1 MLKVFNPLLQ
11 LVTTQMYGYEILCSN
26 GARRGREIIIN
37 PVVGCFLIR
46 QLAVFYFSL
55 GTTVTK
61 AIVTVV
67 SLRLSQSYHCFGTSA
82 TTVLEQLC
90 QMGIQF
96 SIENCNQIMTVWGV
110 LLYIE
115 NGLFY

>member
-1 MLKVFNPLLQ
+1 MLQWCV
-11 LVTTQMYGYEILCSN
+11 
-26 GARRGREIIIN
+26 RGREIIIN

-67 SLRLSQSYHCFGTSA
+67 SLRLSQSYHCFGTSV
-82 TTVLEQLC
+82 TTGLEQ
-90 QMGIQF
+90 
-96 SIENCNQIMTVWGV
+96 V
-110 LLYIE
+110 
-115 NGLFY
+115 